1 VLCATTLPAPV
12 SRRIQY
18 LGDPL
23 EEELSFP
30 SVFLPAVTARA
41 LLAGFG
47 AVGLDAGALRKAAGI
62 AEAELEPVDGILPLE
77 AFARLWEESF
87 RRASREELPTEVGLA
102 VPFGA
107 FGALDYLAA
116 SSETVEAAFHALA
129 IHFRQVAGGFVLEV
143 ARTDDGG
150 EVRLVPVGPAHDAA
164 GGDRMR
170 EVSDEF
176 TLAVFVGRFRSQ
188 PLANPFRA
196 SAVRLT
202 RQLPGRPTR
211 HAALL
216 GAPVV
221 FGCAVAALELP
232 EVVWTTRLPTAD
244 PALQLTLRQLAERIG
259 LGAAASDLELAVR
272 ARLRLLLPD
281 GRAEASEVARALG
294 MSERTLHR
302 RLRQAGLTFG
312 QVLDDFREAEA
323 ERLLGAGRASLMEV
337 ALRLGYSDQTAW
349 NRAFKRWKGMSPSEW
364 LASRG
369 PRAGGPPTGVSGT

>member
-1 VLCATTLPAPV
+1 
-12 SRRIQY
+12 
-18 LGDPL
+18 
-23 EEELSFP
+23 
-30 SVFLPAVTARA
+30 
-41 LLAGFG
+41 
-47 AVGLDAGALRKAAGI
+47 
-62 AEAELEPVDGILPLE
+62 
-77 AFARLWEESF
+77 
-87 RRASREELPTEVGLA
+87 
-102 VPFGA
+102 
-107 FGALDYLAA
+107 
-116 SSETVEAAFHALA
+116 
-129 IHFRQVAGGFVLEV
+129 
-143 ARTDDGG
+143 
-150 EVRLVPVGPAHDAA
+150 
-164 GGDRMR
+164 MR

-196 SAVRLT
+196 SSVRLT
-202 RQLPGRPTR
+202 RQLPERPTR

-216 GAPVV
+216 GAPVA
-221 FGCAVAALELP
+221 FGCAVAAMELP
-232 EVVWTTRLPTAD
+232 EAVWTTRLPTAD

-272 ARLRLLLPD
+272 ARLRPLLPD
-281 GRAEASEVARALG
+281 GRAEALEVARALG

-323 ERLLGAGRASLMEV
+323 ERFLGAGRVSLMEV

-349 NRAFKRWKGMSPSEW
+349 NRAFRRWKGMSPSEW

>member
-1 VLCATTLPAPV
+1 MT
-12 SRRIQY
+12 
-18 LGDPL
+18 
-23 EEELSFP
+23 P
-30 SVFLPAVTARA
+30 SARM
-41 LLAGFG
+41 GT
-47 AVGLDAGALRKAAGI
+47 R
-62 AEAELEPVDGILPLE
+62 
-77 AFARLWEESF
+77 
-87 RRASREELPTEVGLA
+87 
-102 VPFGA
+102 
-107 FGALDYLAA
+107 
-116 SSETVEAAFHALA
+116 
-129 IHFRQVAGGFVLEV
+129 
-143 ARTDDGG
+143 
-150 EVRLVPVGPAHDAA
+150 
-164 GGDRMR
+164 
-170 EVSDEF
+170 
-176 TLAVFVGRFRSQ
+176 RFRSQ
-188 PLANPFRA
+188 RLANPFRA

-202 RQLPGRPTR
+202 GQLPGRPTR

-216 GAPVV
+216 GAPVA
-221 FGCAVAALELP
+221 FGCAVAAVELP
-232 EVVWTTRLPTAD
+232 EAVWTTRLPTAD

-272 ARLRLLLPD
+272 ARLRPLLPD

-323 ERLLGAGRASLMEV
+323 DRLLGAGRVSLMEV